1 MSKLDTGSYFCEASN
16 GEGAPQRGD
25 AVRMEIRK
33 LGFLHSMQVV
43 VF

>member
-25 AVRMEIRK
+25 AVRMEVRK
-33 LGFLHSMQVV
+33 SGFLHSMQVV